1 MPGMPRNTC
10 FPPKTDRS
18 GEYVEHARISTV
30 FGNAL
35 MPTLGFGHHEFA
47 IHFGDIRVKTR
58 VDGNAMQT
66 FNLVVLTLVIG
77 RCKACTRL
85 QHAHL
90 GRVFEA
96 FRQQGD
102 DGRIDIVD

>member
-1 MPGMPRNTC
+1 MP
-10 FPPKTDRS
+10 
-18 GEYVEHARISTV
+18 
-30 FGNAL
+30 AL
-35 MPTLGFGHHEFA
+35 SFGHHEFA
-47 IHFGDIRVKTR
+47 VHFGDIGVKTR

-77 RCKACTRL
+77 RSKARTCL

-96 FRQQGD
+96 FR
-102 DGRIDIVD
+102 